1 MYCILSPLWTMY
13 SLSEQNAKMADTHT
27 NFIVEAKYF
36 KANKLVGQK
45 CQNGPSKHC
54 RGDLNI
60 SKSSICHIS
69 STCTICKHDFMLTHP
84 TPFGLEES
92 IFISF

>member
-1 MYCILSPLWTMY
+1 MEVLVFHVLYIISSLWTMY

-45 CQNGPSKHC
+45 YQNWTIKALQRRLKHQQEFY
-54 RGDLNI
+54 LPYIIHMHN
-60 SKSSICHIS
+60 
-69 STCTICKHDFMLTHP
+69 L
-84 TPFGLEES
+84 
-92 IFISF
+92 